1 MSSDQHS
8 VNQSTAPVAPAGQ
21 GQGRLGG
28 VVVSAISRTW
38 RIVLLTLLL
47 VYFALCVMFLALRY
61 IVLPNIGEYQP
72 QIERLAGKALGQPLT
87 IGNIQADWQGLR
99 PHFVFEDV
107 MIRDGNGKQA
117 LHLPRVS
124 AVVSWWSAAVGNLRL
139 QTLEITRPDLDI
151 VRDRNGHLF
160 IAGMPIDLNSQ
171 GDGKSM
177 DWLLTQHEIVIREG
191 SIRWNDYQRNAPE
204 LILSEVDMVLLNDRN
219 RHQVSIKAAPPS
231 NMATPFD
238 VRADFHHPFFA
249 SRFSDA
255 RQWKGALYADWGN
268 TDLSAWNA
276 YVDYPFE
283 VMAGK
288 GSVQTWLYFDRMQVT
303 NFIADVSLANLVMR
317 MRDDL
322 EVMDLVQ
329 AQGRITLQEA
339 SGKQPR
345 RGDEVFG
352 EYGYTVALTDLT
364 LEARNGLRLPSATVS
379 QTYFAP
385 EGWQPERREVR
396 ATVLDLGAM
405 AKLAAYLPLSASD
418 RQFLADFAP
427 RGHLHDFYAHSEG
440 AYPEISAYRISGHFQ
455 DLGLNAQAP
464 RPARPKSGKRPAQLA
479 VPGIPGFEKVS
490 GFVDGNEK
498 GGQLK
503 LDSAGAIVHLPGYMA
518 ESAMP
523 FEKLDLDARWSW
535 PDANRFTFHIDQMA
549 FIQQGTAASVS
560 GKHTIRLDDAAGPGT
575 VDLVAHV
582 PHFEVQRLGRYLPAD
597 TDEHL
602 HEWLSTALVG
612 GQAKNVKLVLKGDL
626 ANFPFNPV
634 TPGGKPTGEF
644 SVSAQINQAS
654 LNYLPGSKGANGKQ
668 PVWPL
673 LEKVNGKLDINRTR
687 LSIKAESAMTHQVAL
702 SDIEA
707 VIPDLMDDDVTLRV
721 TGKAA
726 GKLQDFVRYTQ
737 DSPVAAWIGHVTDTT
752 RTSGNAKLAL
762 DLTLPFM
769 HFEKTRVQG
778 AVELAQNDIQLFDF
792 LPPLQATSGRLAFN
806 EKGFALEGIRSQFAG
821 GRVNISG
828 GTRSDGV
835 TEVRAQGG
843 LSTQGLATAF
853 SGSSTQNLLR
863 HVAGG
868 TRYNALIRIKDKH
881 PEVIVD
887 SSLQGIALDFPAPLQ
902 KHPGDTLATRV
913 EWRMVDA
920 ERRGVLQ
927 DEIKIT
933 MGKAF
938 AAHYTRQ
945 KAEAK
950 DDASW
955 AVLRGGIGVNLPA
968 TQPDQG
974 LFAHLDLPKL
984 DLDAWRDAVE
994 SITTSK
1000 AVKSAAAES
1009 AATYDGFSQYI
1020 EPDTVAAR
1028 TDQLIIM
1035 GKKLDKVV
1043 VGASRISNVWQAN
1056 IDSAQA
1062 SGYVTWN
1069 TGDTQEKSGKVT
1081 ARLASLVI
1089 PESAASDVT
1098 ELLEGRDTTT
1108 ELPALDIV
1116 AERFEL
1122 GNTRLGNLRLIANNV
1137 FAQGGREWHI
1147 EKLTIANADAVLNAQ
1162 GRWTTQQGKHA
1173 SSLDYSLNIN
1183 DAGNLL
1189 TRLGLDGLLRRGK
1202 GNISG
1207 HLEWNDLPFALDKSS
1222 LAGYV
1227 KMELVDGQFIKV
1239 EPGAAKLLG
1248 VLSLQSLPRRL
1259 TLDFRDIF
1267 SEGLAFDSIAGTADV
1282 AHGIM
1287 FTDNLKMRSV
1297 NVAVLLEGKAD
1308 ITKETQN
1315 LRVIVVPEIN
1325 VGAASVVYGLV
1336 ANPVIGLGSFLAQL
1350 FLRDPLRRAFTVEYE
1365 VDGPWNDPTV
1375 RKTERKS
1382 SKAPPFADAPLLMG
1396 ANHGANNPSDN

>member
-1 MSSDQHS
+1 MSSDQYS
-8 VNQSTAPVAPAGQ
+8 VNQTTAPVANAGQ
-21 GQGRLGG
+21 GRRRLGG
-28 VVVSAISRTW
+28 IVVSAISRTW
-38 RIVLLTLLL
+38 RITLLTLLM
-47 VYFALCVMFLALRY
+47 VYFAVCVMFLALRY
-61 IVLPNIGEYQP
+61 IVLPNIGDYQP
-72 QIERLAGKALGQPLT
+72 QIEKLASKALGQPLT
-87 IGNIQADWQGLR
+87 IGSIQADWQGLR

-107 MIRDGNGKQA
+107 MMRDGNGKQA

-124 AVVSWWSAAVGNLRL
+124 AVVSWWSAAIGNLRL
-139 QTLEITRPDLDI
+139 QSLEITRPDLDI
-151 VRDRNGHLF
+151 VRDRNGQLF
-160 IAGMPIDLNSQ
+160 VAGMPIDLNRQ

-177 DWLLTQHEIVIREG
+177 DWLLTQHEIVVREG
-191 SIRWNDYQRNAPE
+191 AIRWNDYQRNAPE
-204 LILSEVDMVLLNDRN
+204 LVLSSVDLVMLNDRN
-219 RHQVSIKAAPPS
+219 RHQLSIKAAPPA
-231 NMATPFD
+231 NMATPLD
-238 VRADFHHPFFA
+238 VRADFYHPFFA

-255 RQWKGALYADWGN
+255 RQWKGAFYADWGDS
-268 TDLSAWNA
+268 DLSVWNA

-288 GSVQTWLYFDRMQVT
+288 GSVQTWLYFDRSQVT
-303 NFIADVSLANLVMR
+303 NFIADVSLTNLVMR

-322 EVMDLVQ
+322 EIMDLAQV
-329 AQGRITLQEA
+329 QGRITLQEA

-345 RGDEVFG
+345 RGDETFG

-364 LEARNGLRLPSATVS
+364 LEARNGLHLPATTVS
-379 QTYFAP
+379 QTYYAP
-385 EGWQPERREVR
+385 EGMQAERREIR
-396 ATVLDLGAM
+396 ATLLDLGAM

-418 RQFLADFAP
+418 RRFLADFSP

-440 AYPEISAYRISGHFQ
+440 TYPEISAYRINGHFQ

-490 GFVDGNEK
+490 GFVEGNEK
-498 GGQLK
+498 GGQIK
-503 LDSAGAIVHLPGYMA
+503 LDSAGAIVHLPGYFS
-518 ESAMP
+518 ESALP

-535 PDANRFTFHIDQMA
+535 PDANRFSFHIDQMA
-549 FIQQGTAASVS
+549 VIQQGTTATIS
-560 GKHTIRLDDAAGPGT
+560 GKHTIRLDDAAGPGV

-582 PHFEVQRLGRYLPAD
+582 PQLDMQRLGRYLPSA
-597 TDEHL
+597 TGEYL
-602 HEWLSTALVG
+602 HEWLSTALIG
-612 GQAKNVKLVLKGDL
+612 GQARNVKVVLKGDL
-626 ANFPFNPV
+626 ADFPFTP
-634 TPGGKPTGEF
+634 TAPGGKPTGDF
-644 SVSAQINQAS
+644 SVSAQIHDGS
-654 LNYLPGSKGANGKQ
+654 LNYLPWSKGADGKQ

-673 LEKVNGKLDINRTR
+673 LEQVNGKIDINRTR

-707 VIPDLMDDDVTLRV
+707 VIPDLMDKDVALRV
-721 TGKAA
+721 TGEAA

-737 DSPVAAWIGHVTDTT
+737 DSPVAAWIGNVTDTA
-752 RTSGNAKLAL
+752 RASGNAKLAL

-769 HFEKTRVQG
+769 DFKKTRIQG
-778 AVELAQNDIQLFDF
+778 TVDLAQNDIQLFDF
-792 LPPLQATSGRLAFN
+792 LPPLQATSGRLTFN
-806 EKGFALEGIRSQFAG
+806 EKGFGLEGIRSQFAG

-828 GTRSDGV
+828 GTRADGAI
-835 TEVRAQGG
+835 EVRAQGG
-843 LSTQGLATAF
+843 LSTTGLATVF
-853 SGSSTQNLLR
+853 PGPSTQNLLQR
-863 HVAGG
+863 IAGG
-868 TRYNALIRIKDKH
+868 TRYSALIRIKDKH

-887 SSLQGIALDFPAPLQ
+887 STLQGIALDFPAPLQ
-902 KHPGDTLATRV
+902 KHPGDALATRV
-913 EWRMVDA
+913 EWRMLEA
-920 ERRGVLQ
+920 KRPGMMQ
-927 DEIKIT
+927 DEIKIA
-933 MGKAF
+933 MGKSF

-945 KAEAK
+945 KAEDK
-950 DDASW
+950 EDAW
-955 AVLRGGIGVNLPA
+955 TVLRGGIGVNLPA

-974 LFAHLDLPKL
+974 LFAHLDLPTL
-984 DLDAWRDAVE
+984 DLDAWRAAVE
-994 SITTSK
+994 SIASTK
-1000 AVKSAAAES
+1000 PGKSAAADS
-1009 AATYDGFSQYI
+1009 TAAYGGLSQYI
-1020 EPDTVAAR
+1020 APDTVAAR
-1028 TDQLIIM
+1028 TNQLIIM

-1056 IDSAQA
+1056 IDSVQA

-1069 TGDTQEKSGKVT
+1069 TGDTQEKSGKVI

-1108 ELPALDIV
+1108 ELPALDIL

-1122 GNTRLGNLRLIANNV
+1122 GNTRLGNLRLVANNV
-1137 FAQGGREWHI
+1137 QADGGREWHI
-1147 EKLTIANADAVLNAQ
+1147 DKLAIINADAALNAQ
-1162 GRWTTQQGKHA
+1162 GRWTTRQGKHE
-1173 SSLDYSLNIN
+1173 SSLDYSLDIN
-1183 DAGNLL
+1183 DAGKLL
-1189 TRLGLDGLLRRGK
+1189 SRFGLDGLLRRGK
-1202 GNISG
+1202 GSLSG

-1222 LAGYV
+1222 LAGYM
-1227 KMELVDGQFIKV
+1227 KMELTDGQFIKV

-1308 ITKETQN
+1308 IAKETQN

-1325 VGAASVVYGLV
+1325 AGAASVVYGLV

-1365 VDGPWNDPTV
+1365 VDGPWNDPAV
-1375 RKTERKS
+1375 RKLERKS
-1382 SKAPPFADAPLLMG
+1382 GTAPTLSDKPLLMG
-1396 ANHGANNPSDN
+1396 SNNGASNISDN